1 MAWSDLISE
10 PLGALIWWCCL
21 GLVAWWWNPE
31 ARPRQVPC
39 HVLSPPPS
47 FPQFKKK
54 QLGRIRWRY
63 RVAGVARKV
72 GKRRVGRVRHLKG
85 YRFRKQVLQLKGFQ
99 SQRISR
105 WWQPRGGTWLVRDYA
120 AISRKARTKSNN
132 PHSGA
137 VPWSQMTPGDWS
149 DMLAGGAGGSNRTKR
164 RRYESMEKP
173 ETGLAAGLLSYLEK
187 WDANNC
193 EPNPKKKPK
202 GSASAKKDESQLA
215 QNLLSVLKKCLENG
229 DSDKAVAQTLKH
241 SLGAWTRQ
249 AAKES
254 HKAQPTDQEKGTRI
268 RKVSFAADTEVQEK
282 SDRIRAQEA
291 TTYRTFGPAQKSD
304 RDFPALPD
312 AKAAS
317 GKISRSQHL
326 EPGPINGVLFSEW
339 SVPIQLTNLGLARK
353 ALEAGQKVPGNMIIA
368 KNFAE
373 VQELHTLWTS
383 FTCYDALT
391 VICDAKFGGLGGT
404 LIKVSVKRAGS
415 QRLRA
420 ESVHL
425 WPLGARGQAPYV
437 RPAMTT
443 DIKQFQPP
451 QKVTLRINAP
461 DHYRRHFKETVQP
474 DTPAAICL
482 ELAGLQVAAASTFTG
497 GDWNREKTSR
507 TNQLIGHLRVPPAVA
522 DKLLPP
528 SGRRGVFITQTKVTS
543 RAETV
548 TWCDKHEGES
558 HEDYHARCMALGKG
572 LKFRSGGG
580 KDLGYILAP
589 GETQPHRPQVVAVQG
604 IPKDWDAD
612 DVVRFLENVEWTQ
625 CCTLGRRNM
634 GRSAVSWLV
643 RGLPPASSPGGSW
656 QYVDESQSDLV
667 IHISKPGPRPQKHVH
682 REAVVGPRKQFS
694 TAPDRNPADI
704 PIPDEEMEETAASDT
719 AEALARSVRPRT
731 SSFTPARPDDDIL
744 KHYIDQGWQVHDL
757 GGVGDCGYRSL
768 AGAMA
773 FNEGQILTADQA
785 ERRGATL
792 RYQAVSHL
800 RANISEYRPFLFPDK
815 SVGPDEPVPNHDT
828 AIEDFL
834 WDAAKANTWIC
845 GVTLMACARKQ
856 GMPIVIW
863 YHHEGAWKRCT
874 LAPSFDRAG
883 YAKMAKNMRPV
894 ILRLQDK
901 HYCWVQPPDK
911 AEVPRQWLTETW
923 IPKSEVLQGSAPKSS
938 AKPLKSPRTPS
949 VASHDVRS
957 MFSVATP
964 SVHTVAS
971 RKRPR
976 SHDGMAKG
984 SSGNAPPAVAK
995 PPAESFSQVR
1005 EGSPAGSDWS
1015 IATPSVHTAMESP
1028 QAKGRS
1034 RPPGRFQSKGS
1045 PNSPLKKLR
1054 RMSQAASPKPKSGP
1068 ASNEDKSW
1076 LGPGDVSLQTGS
1088 VTWAQADSW
1097 LQSICKNV
1105 ESCDT
1110 AHVPLGLLQ
1119 RCLLAA
1125 SHITRLANEAMARS
1139 EATVEVATSGCQ
1151 RAPETEAKP
1160 VVEKHLWHCR
1170 LCSYSFEMVERQ
1182 STFKKKRAHMKKC
1195 HPDADPSDTSY
1206 RTTLPLI
1213 EVADLPWEDRCWSC
1227 SKCLLGL
1234 ANGLPC
1240 SQRERSTAAHLEKC
1254 TKISAKENLA
1264 KLKELKLDGF
1274 RKNNRNQ
1281 TGWHNATWRQ
1291 KRLQETASKGHDVR
1305 FVGENET
1312 GVGKDEARIRY
1323 TCRICK
1329 RLTNNTNYFVTS
1341 KCAPR
1346 DYVRG
1351 SHWLDLRLKQPDTVL
1366 KVVQAWG

>member
-1 MAWSDLISE
+1 M
-10 PLGALIWWCCL
+10 
-21 GLVAWWWNPE
+21 
-31 ARPRQVPC
+31 
-39 HVLSPPPS
+39 
-47 FPQFKKK
+47 
-54 QLGRIRWRY
+54 
-63 RVAGVARKV
+63 AGVARKV

-173 ETGLAAGLLSYLEK
+173 ETGLAAGSLSYLEK

-193 EPNPKKKPK
+193 EPNPEKKPK

-291 TTYRTFGPAQKSD
+291 TYRTFGPAQKSD
-304 RDFPALPD
+304 RNFPALPD

-368 KNFAE
+368 KNFE

-612 DVVRFLENVEWTQ
+612 DVVRFLENVE
-625 CCTLGRRNM
+625 
-634 GRSAVSWLV
+634 
-643 RGLPPASSPGGSW
+643 
-656 QYVDESQSDLV
+656 
-667 IHISKPGPRPQKHVH
+667 
-682 REAVVGPRKQFS
+682 
-694 TAPDRNPADI
+694 
-704 PIPDEEMEETAASDT
+704 
-719 AEALARSVRPRT
+719 
-731 SSFTPARPDDDIL
+731 
-744 KHYIDQGWQVHDL
+744 
-757 GGVGDCGYRSL
+757 
-768 AGAMA
+768 
-773 FNEGQILTADQA
+773 
-785 ERRGATL
+785 
-792 RYQAVSHL
+792 
-800 RANISEYRPFLFPDK
+800 
-815 SVGPDEPVPNHDT
+815 
-828 AIEDFL
+828 
-834 WDAAKANTWIC
+834 
-845 GVTLMACARKQ
+845 
-856 GMPIVIW
+856 
-863 YHHEGAWKRCT
+863 
-874 LAPSFDRAG
+874 
-883 YAKMAKNMRPV
+883 
-894 ILRLQDK
+894 
-901 HYCWVQPPDK
+901 
-911 AEVPRQWLTETW
+911 
-923 IPKSEVLQGSAPKSS
+923 
-938 AKPLKSPRTPS
+938 
-949 VASHDVRS
+949 
-957 MFSVATP
+957 
-964 SVHTVAS
+964 
-971 RKRPR
+971 
-976 SHDGMAKG
+976 
-984 SSGNAPPAVAK
+984 
-995 PPAESFSQVR
+995 
-1005 EGSPAGSDWS
+1005 
-1015 IATPSVHTAMESP
+1015 
-1028 QAKGRS
+1028 
-1034 RPPGRFQSKGS
+1034 
-1045 PNSPLKKLR
+1045 
-1054 RMSQAASPKPKSGP
+1054 
-1068 ASNEDKSW
+1068 
-1076 LGPGDVSLQTGS
+1076 
-1088 VTWAQADSW
+1088 
-1097 LQSICKNV
+1097 
-1105 ESCDT
+1105 
-1110 AHVPLGLLQ
+1110 
-1119 RCLLAA
+1119 
-1125 SHITRLANEAMARS
+1125 
-1139 EATVEVATSGCQ
+1139 
-1151 RAPETEAKP
+1151 
-1160 VVEKHLWHCR
+1160 
-1170 LCSYSFEMVERQ
+1170 
-1182 STFKKKRAHMKKC
+1182 
-1195 HPDADPSDTSY
+1195 
-1206 RTTLPLI
+1206 
-1213 EVADLPWEDRCWSC
+1213 
-1227 SKCLLGL
+1227 
-1234 ANGLPC
+1234 NGL
-1240 SQRERSTAAHLEKC
+1240 SAAPWVVAIWDVLRC
-1254 TKISAKENLA
+1254 
-1264 KLKELKLDGF
+1264 
-1274 RKNNRNQ
+1274 R
-1281 TGWHNATWRQ
+1281 GW
-1291 KRLQETASKGHDVR
+1291 
-1305 FVGENET
+1305 
-1312 GVGKDEARIRY
+1312 
-1323 TCRICK
+1323 
-1329 RLTNNTNYFVTS
+1329 
-1341 KCAPR
+1341 
-1346 DYVRG
+1346 
-1351 SHWLDLRLKQPDTVL
+1351 
-1366 KVVQAWG
+1366 